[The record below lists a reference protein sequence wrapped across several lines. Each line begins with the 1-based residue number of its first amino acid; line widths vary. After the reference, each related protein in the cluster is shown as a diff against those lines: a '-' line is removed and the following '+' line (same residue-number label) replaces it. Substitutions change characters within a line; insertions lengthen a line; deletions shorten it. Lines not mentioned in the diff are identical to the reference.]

1 MSVGVQREAGV
12 GVTQDAGQR
21 LGVHAAAHG
30 VGCEGV
36 AQIVKANV
44 RQTRAFEDHLQS
56 VIRRAWRRRLLRFQ
70 QARKDPLGQRR
81 LAPFLQHME
90 GAGWQQDRARSF
102 FGFWIAHL
110 QRAAGSRMNG
120 AAYLQR
126 SACLIKVAPLEPA
139 DLAAAQ
145 AGGDLRVEEIVP
157 QRLGADRFHESVELL
172 FVEDLHG
179 RFIELGDH
187 RSIRRVLN
195 DQPGAHRRFHDLVEQ
210 HMDAAHR
217 GIGKTTLASV
227 AGFVC
232 LPTQRIIEFLHV
244 PLRDGAQHF
253 ISQHRLDVMT
263 HVTAIPADGALAQRR
278 LGVAC
283 EPLLDPLRERPVAL
297 LAQIRVAVAVDG
309 AVELRHQLF
318 LRFGEDGFV
327 DRCPVLLVPDDDAA
341 FPASILALADEPV
354 AVRSFP
360 CHVSHFLCN
369 TNTYHNAFGISSEN
383 RTLFLVV
390 VAPHDFLPRDLSSR
404 ATDVVDRLTAHLLEL
419 VITELTDL
427 REHAHQDFKLHR
439 VTEQSF

>member
-1 MSVGVQREAGV
+1 
-12 GVTQDAGQR
+12 
-21 LGVHAAAHG
+21 
-30 VGCEGV
+30 
-36 AQIVKANV
+36 
-44 RQTRAFEDHLQS
+44 
-56 VIRRAWRRRLLRFQ
+56 
-70 QARKDPLGQRR
+70 
-81 LAPFLQHME
+81 
-90 GAGWQQDRARSF
+90 
-102 FGFWIAHL
+102 
-110 QRAAGSRMNG
+110 MNG

-217 GIGKTTLASV
+217 GVGKLTLASV
-227 AGFVC
+227 AGLVF
-232 LPTQRIIEFLHV
+232 LSAQRVIEFLHV

-253 ISQHRLDVMT
+253 ISQRRLDVMT
-263 HVTAIPADGALAQRR
+263 HVTAIPPDGTLAQRR

-283 EPLLDPLRERPVAL
+283 EPLLDPIAQRHVAL
-297 LAQIRVAVAVDG
+297 LAQIRVAIAVDG
-309 AVELRHQLF
+309 HVQLRHQLL
-318 LRFGEDGFV
+318 LRFGEDRFV
-327 DRCPVLLVPDDDAA
+327 DRRSVFLVSDDDTA
-341 FPASILALADEPV
+341 FPASVLALADEPV

-390 VAPHDFLPRDLSSR
+390 VAPHDFLQRDLSSR
-404 ATDVVDRLTAHLLEL
+404 ATDVVDRLAAHLLEL

-427 REHAHQDFKLHR
+427 REHAHQNFKLHR